1 MKTLAIRTLNTPLL
15 EQLTYEQRG
24 KLMTFL
30 VYSATDE
37 MTPQRLQEVQDIYNE
52 FCSDVELMKLF
63 YPFKSDFDNDKRKY
77 EETVA
82 RNRYNG
88 RKGGRPKGSTNSPKA
103 TVEKTQK
110 TSIDG
115 LSMINLN
122 HNIYKKEKERKIS
135 PTLEEVLSV
144 AQQLMVVPE
153 IAEKFYWYYDAVG
166 WMINGRPITNW
177 RSKLMEWKNNESK
190 YNNNANANSNST
202 DFRTSRKQTIF
213 NDVASAIIESEN
225 GDSDEF
231 DFSIL

>member
-1 MKTLAIRTLNTPLL
+1 
-15 EQLTYEQRG
+15 
-24 KLMTFL
+24 
-30 VYSATDE
+30 
-37 MTPQRLQEVQDIYNE
+37 
-52 FCSDVELMKLF
+52 
-63 YPFKSDFDNDKRKY
+63 
-77 EETVA
+77 
-82 RNRYNG
+82 
-88 RKGGRPKGSTNSPKA
+88 
-103 TVEKTQK
+103 
-110 TSIDG
+110 
-115 LSMINLN
+115 
-122 HNIYKKEKERKIS
+122 
-135 PTLEEVLSV
+135 
-144 AQQLMVVPE
+144 MVVPE